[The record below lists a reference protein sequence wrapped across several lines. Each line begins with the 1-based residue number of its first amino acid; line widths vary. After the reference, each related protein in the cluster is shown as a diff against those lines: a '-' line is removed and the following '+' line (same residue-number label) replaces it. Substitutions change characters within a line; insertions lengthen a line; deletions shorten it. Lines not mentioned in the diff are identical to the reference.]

1 MIHEKQMKS
10 TKNSIDWFADP
21 DMPKDWE
28 AVQNA
33 GRFNKDFIVGA
44 VAGAVKLPS
53 DVGNLFGW
61 EWAKHYENKV
71 NSARDYLQSDKLNSD
86 RIAAI
91 NMLQQGASLKD
102 VANKYPEATMQYG
115 LENLTIPVS
124 YIGKGAK
131 VFKTTLP
138 YAKQL
143 GRFKGGHPEV
153 ALGLGYLAASP
164 AIGATNSVFQDYKES
179 RVNYGNNRL
188 ETNR

>member
-1 MIHEKQMKS
+1 MRP

-28 AVQNA
+28 TVKDA

-44 VAGAVKLPS
+44 AAGAAKLPS

-86 RIAAI
+86 RITAI

-102 VANKYPEATMQYG
+102 VANKYPEAAMQYG

-124 YIGKGAK
+124 YVGKGAK
-131 VFKTTLP
+131 VFKNTLP
-138 YAKQL
+138 YAMQI
-143 GRFKGGHPEV
+143 GRRGGHPEI
-153 ALGLGYLAASP
+153 ALGLGYLTASP
-164 AIGATNSVFQDYKES
+164 AIGATNSLFQDYKET
-179 RVNYGNNRL
+179 RGNYGNNRL